1 MNGAGGN
8 STRLMFDDDDDINN
22 GTVLCSIMFSTTS
35 LVLILAL
42 FKVIYERWVTPL
54 SKVPGDFIHSV
65 TSVPMRYHMLRGTL
79 PEFLVGLHRRHGI
92 LVRISPQRVS
102 IADPDLVRQVLGSN
116 QFLKTPSYDMPS
128 TLEPNAF
135 STRSPELSVERRKQ
149 VGPGFSHRH
158 LSMMEPKVIECG
170 VTNLRRK
177 LDSMLLD
184 QQQQQPAT
192 TAAPPSCC
200 PSSSSS
206 VTLQYYSAFSLITL
220 DTIGILGFGQRFGAL
235 ANGSHEL
242 VRILIRIRIFNY
254 ITMVLPW
261 FKKLPAILGK
271 RLQTLARLVVFG
283 QQAIAGRR
291 REIEK
296 QHRGYSDQTAT
307 AGVPVDLLQMMLDTG
322 RSEGD
327 KRAPMTDPQI
337 VSESILHLIA
347 GVDTTSSGLTWTLAL
362 LLHNP
367 HIMKRL
373 TDDIRREFPPSPSS
387 TTTTTSAPDAEG
399 NEEETSQCDVITF
412 EDCKQRLPYLGAVIA
427 ESLRVLSPAPGM
439 LPRLAPAAGL
449 RLAGYHLPAG
459 TWLCCALG
467 ATHMNPAVYPS
478 PQLFDP
484 DRFMATADQ
493 ESERARQNLLA
504 FSNGVRACLGRN
516 LALVEMHLVL
526 ANLLRDYDLRLPDD
540 CSPASALAA
549 AGADDCEKG
558 GSRAATARLT
568 GVIPDIPHSTLMTLN
583 PTNPD
588 RDCRVVV
595 SRAVV

>member
-8 STRLMFDDDDDINN
+8 STRLMFDDDDDIGN
-22 GTVLCSIMFSTTS
+22 GTVLCSIMFSATS

-54 SKVPGDFIHSV
+54 SRVPGGFVHSV
-65 TSVPMRYHMLRGTL
+65 TSIPMRYHMLRGTL
-79 PEFLVGLHRRHGI
+79 PEFLAAQHRRHGM

-102 IADPDLVRQVLGSN
+102 IADPEAVRQVLGSS

-135 STRSPELSVERRKQ
+135 STRSPELSAERRKQ

-158 LSMMEPKVIECG
+158 LGMMEPRIIECG

-177 LDSMLLD
+177 LDSMLVA
-184 QQQQQPAT
+184 QQQQQREPGS
-192 TAAPPSCC
+192 AA
-200 PSSSSS
+200 S
-206 VTLQYYSAFSLITL
+206 VTLQYYSAFSLLTL
-220 DTIGILGFGQRFGAL
+220 DTIGILGFGQRFDAL

-242 VRILIRIRIFNY
+242 VRTLIRIRIFNY
-254 ITMVLPW
+254 ITMALPW
-261 FKKLPAILGK
+261 LKQLPAILGK

-291 REIEK
+291 RELEN
-296 QHRGYSDQTAT
+296 RPA
-307 AGVPVDLLQMMLDTG
+307 AAAPVAVDLLQMMLDAG
-322 RSEGD
+322 RADGD
-327 KRAPMTDPQI
+327 RRAPMTDPQI

-367 HIMKRL
+367 HIMRRL
-373 TDDIRREFPPSPSS
+373 TDDIRREFPPLSPSS
-387 TTTTTSAPDAEG
+387 TGATGAPD
-399 NEEETSQCDVITF
+399 VIAF

-439 LPRLAPAAGL
+439 LPRLAPAAGI

-467 ATHMNPAVYPS
+467 ATHMNPAVFPS
-478 PQLFDP
+478 PHLFDP
-484 DRFMATADQ
+484 DRFMAAAPGH
-493 ESERARQNLLA
+493 EPERARQNLLA

-540 CSPASALAA
+540 CCPPASAV
-549 AGADDCEKG
+549 AGADGCEKR
-558 GSRAATARLT
+558 GSGAAASRLT